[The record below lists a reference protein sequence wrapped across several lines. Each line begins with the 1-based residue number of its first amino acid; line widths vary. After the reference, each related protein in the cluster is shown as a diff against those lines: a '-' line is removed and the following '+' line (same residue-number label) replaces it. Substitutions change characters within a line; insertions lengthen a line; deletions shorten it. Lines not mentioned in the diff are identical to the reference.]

1 MLKVWNF
8 WHRGGV
14 NNYDRGEAMSKAA
27 AALPFLAPEVA
38 EQESAAEMQTHFVLN
53 LQAGDERA
61 FERLV
66 AEYERPI
73 VRFLYRYLGNSE
85 EAKEICQ
92 DIFIKIFRGIGNFQN
107 QCSLKTWIYRITL
120 NTVLNEKRRW
130 YQRLKDH
137 FLGLDG
143 VSRTYADSKPDPE
156 LSLTL
161 SEQSRTIGIAL
172 RKLRPDHRAILVLR
186 DLEGFSYQE
195 IAASLNLALGTVK
208 SRLARARQEMKDA
221 LQQYA

>member
-1 MLKVWNF
+1 MSPW
-8 WHRGGV
+8 
-14 NNYDRGEAMSKAA
+14 SKAA
-27 AALPFLAPEVA
+27 TIPLLTPEAIEESQAIA
-38 EQESAAEMQTHFVLN
+38 ERQAQFVVN

-61 FERLV
+61 FETLV
-66 AEYERPI
+66 AQYERPI
-73 VRFLYRYLGNSE
+73 VRFLYRYLGNME

-92 DIFIKIFRGIGNFQN
+92 DVFVKIFRGISCFQN

-130 YQRLKDH
+130 YQRVKDR
-137 FLGLDG
+137 FMGLEG
-143 VSRTYADSKPDPE
+143 VARSTPDSVPDPE

-161 SEQSRTIGIAL
+161 SDRSRAIAIAL
-172 RKLRPDHRAILVLR
+172 KKLRPDHRAILVLR

-195 IAASLNLALGTVK
+195 IAGSLGLNLGTVK

-221 LQQYA
+221 IREYL

>member
-1 MLKVWNF
+1 MSPL
-8 WHRGGV
+8 
-14 NNYDRGEAMSKAA
+14 SKAA
-27 AALPFLAPEVA
+27 TALPFLAPEVA
-38 EQESAAEMQTHFVLN
+38 EQESAAEIQARFVLN

-66 AEYERPI
+66 AEFERPI

-92 DIFIKIFRGIGNFQN
+92 DVFIKIFRGIGSFQN

-143 VSRTYADSKPDPE
+143 VSGTYADSKPNPE

-195 IAASLNLALGTVK
+195 IAEALNLALGTVK